1 MNTRQ
6 TKTSSRRTRK
16 KLTPE
21 EEYEAFEAIN
31 KAHSGNV
38 LDKMKIDVKCK
49 TQNQKKLV
57 TEIKNKEI
65 VICSGLPGTGK
76 TFLSCAVALE
86 LLKSDPRYRKIVIV
100 KSVTTLKDEEIGF
113 LKGTMK
119 EKMEPFMYSFMH
131 NFEKVIGK
139 HNVELL
145 RANNMIE
152 EMPIAYMRGINIDN
166 SITIIDEA
174 QNISIDNI
182 RTIMTRLGENSKM
195 IFLGDENQ
203 IDMKKKGESSLNFI
217 IQKFSDFDE
226 VGTITLGEDDVVR
239 NPLIKKIEKIFNESK
254 T

>member
-1 MNTRQ
+1 MNTNK

-38 LDKMKIDVKCK
+38 LDKMKIDIKYK

-131 NFEKVIGK
+131 NFEKIVGR

-217 IQKFSDFDE
+217 IQKFSNFDE
-226 VGTITLGEDDVVR
+226 VGTVTLGEDDVVR

-254 T
+254 M

>member
-1 MNTRQ
+1 
-6 TKTSSRRTRK
+6 
-16 KLTPE
+16 
-21 EEYEAFEAIN
+21 
-31 KAHSGNV
+31 
-38 LDKMKIDVKCK
+38 
-49 TQNQKKLV
+49 
-57 TEIKNKEI
+57 
-65 VICSGLPGTGK
+65 
-76 TFLSCAVALE
+76 
-86 LLKSDPRYRKIVIV
+86 
-100 KSVTTLKDEEIGF
+100 
-113 LKGTMK
+113 
-119 EKMEPFMYSFMH
+119 MH

-139 HNVELL
+139 HSVELL

-217 IQKFSDFDE
+217 IQKFSNFDE
-226 VGTITLGEDDVVR
+226 VGTVTLGEDDVVR

-254 T
+254 M

>member
-1 MNTRQ
+1 MGNQ
-6 TKTSSRRTRK
+6 RRNK
-16 KLTPE
+16 KLTQE
-21 EEYEAFEAIN
+21 EEFDVLETIN
-31 KAHSGNV
+31 RSHSGNI
-38 LDKMKIDVKCK
+38 LDRIKVDIKYK
-49 TQNQKKLV
+49 TANQKHLV
-57 TEIKNKEI
+57 NEIKAKEI
-65 VICSGLPGTGK
+65 VICSGLPGAGK

-86 LLKSDPRYRKIVIV
+86 LLKKDPRYKKIVIV

-139 HNVELL
+139 QGVELL

-203 IDMKKKGESSLNFI
+203 IDMKKKNESSLNFI
-217 IQKFSDFDE
+217 IDKFKDFDE
-226 VGTITLGEDDVVR
+226 VGTVVLGEDDVVR
-239 NPLIKKIEKIFNESK
+239 NPLIKKIEKIFNENKSK
-254 T
+254 

>member
-1 MNTRQ
+1 MGNQ
-6 TKTSSRRTRK
+6 RRRK
-16 KLTPE
+16 KLTADE
-21 EEYEAFEAIN
+21 EQEVYDTIN
-31 KAHSGNV
+31 SGHVSNV
-38 LDKMKIDVKCK
+38 LDRIKVDIKYK
-49 TQNQKKLV
+49 TANQKHLV
-57 TEIKNKEI
+57 NEIKSKEI

-86 LLKSDPRYRKIVIV
+86 LLKKDPRYRKIVIV

-139 HNVELL
+139 QNVELL

-152 EMPIAYMRGINIDN
+152 ELPIAYMRGINIDN

-203 IDMKKKGESSLNFI
+203 IDMKKKNESSLNFI
-217 IQKFSDFDE
+217 IDKFKDFDE
-226 VGTITLGEDDVVR
+226 VGTVVLGEDDVVR
-239 NPLIKKIEKIFNESK
+239 NPLIKKIEQIFRESK
-254 T
+254 SN

>member
-1 MNTRQ
+1 MSNKQ
-6 TKTSSRRTRK
+6 PRK
-16 KLTPE
+16 KKLSHE
-21 EEYEAFEAIN
+21 EELEAVAAMNQDSAE
-31 KAHSGNV
+31 SV
-38 LDKMKIDVKCK
+38 LKKIKVDIKCK
-49 TQNQKKLV
+49 TQNQKILV
-57 TEIKNKEI
+57 NEIKGKEI

-76 TFLSCAVALE
+76 TYLSCAVALE
-86 LLKSDPRYRKIVIV
+86 LLKNEPKFRKIVIV

-139 HNVELL
+139 FHLEAL
-145 RANNMIE
+145 RNAGMIE

-166 SITIIDEA
+166 SIVIIDES

-203 IDMKKKGESSLNFI
+203 IDMKKKSESSLNFI
-217 IQKFSDFDE
+217 ISKFKDFDE
-226 VGTITLGEDDVVR
+226 VGTVVLGEDDVVR
-239 NPLIKKIEKIFNESK
+239 NPLIKKIEKIFNTK
-254 T
+254 